1 MDETWLDLA
10 MRAADMGALSWDIE
24 HDRLYVSDRA
34 AAILGARAGERT
46 ARGGEQVFAFT
57 HPDDLPRVR
66 EAILAAART
75 GEPYK
80 IEHRSFRAGDGAV
93 IWILS
98 AGTPVRGANGK
109 VTRIL
114 GVVQDITE
122 RKTAEAQRETLVAEL
137 DHRVKNVL
145 ASVQSMAMQSARK
158 APSLPVFM
166 KTFAGRL
173 KAMAS
178 AHALLTAA
186 RWRGADVKHI
196 VTAELGGLSANQ
208 TRWEGPEVVLT
219 PRATNA
225 LALAL
230 HELATN
236 AVKFGALSVEAGRVD
251 VRWVIDA
258 GGGLV
263 LDWVESGGP
272 PVSPPSRQGFGAT
285 LLSRVT
291 GRELGGSVRVDYAG
305 PGVRAHMTSSPDVI
319 LASPAPALS
328 AADES
333 PPPPVSPPAVDH
345 DPALAGRVAGLKVL
359 IVEDSLLLSL
369 ELENGLVEAG
379 ATVIGQATNVAE
391 ALAMA
396 GPGIDAAVLD
406 ANLNGESVIPV
417 AEALRRLNVPFVF
430 ATGYGDNALAPTGFD
445 APIVRKPYN
454 VSQVAAALAEAT
466 GRA

>member
-10 MRAADMGALSWDIE
+10 LRAADMGAISWDIKG
-24 HDRLYVSDRA
+24 DRLYVSERA
-34 AAILGARAGERT
+34 AAILGATPGEMP

-57 HPDDLPRVR
+57 HPDDMERVR
-66 EAILAAART
+66 EAILGAART

-80 IEHRSFRAGDGAV
+80 IEHRSFRVGDGAV

-98 AGTPVRGANGK
+98 AGTPVRGKNGK

-114 GVVQDITE
+114 GVVQDITT

-158 APSLPVFM
+158 APSLQVFM

-186 RWRGADVKHI
+186 RWRGADVQHI
-196 VTAELGGLSANQ
+196 VAAELGGLSPAQ

-251 VRWVIDA
+251 VRWRI
-258 GGGLV
+258 GPEGGLD
-263 LDWVESGGP
+263 LNWVESGGP
-272 PVSPPSRQGFGAT
+272 PVATPTRQGFGST

-291 GRELGGSVRVDYAG
+291 GRELGGSARVEFAG
-305 PGVRAHMTSSPDVI
+305 PGVRAHFTSSADVI
-319 LASPAPALS
+319 LSTRPSLGQALANREAVPAPPAPEERDPTL
-328 AADES
+328 AA
-333 PPPPVSPPAVDH
+333 
-345 DPALAGRVAGLKVL
+345 RIAGLKVL

-391 ALAMA
+391 ALALA

-406 ANLNGESVIPV
+406 ANLNGESVVPV